1 MRCECCNKILTPQEA
16 TRKFK
21 LSGTYTDTCST
32 CLATMDVATIDSDN
46 EYEELDYSDNSLE
59 DGE

>member
-21 LSGTYTDTCST
+21 LSGTYTDTCSA

-46 EYEELDYSDNSLE
+46 VDDFTDELG